1 MARILIVED
10 DYALERVLLLTL
22 AKRGH
27 SVAEAG
33 SMAEAFIMATTTEP
47 PFDLIILDINLPD
60 ETGWE
65 LLRRL
70 RTTGQALPP
79 VIVATAI
86 RPPPDRIVEFA
97 PAGVLVKPYPITTL
111 LSLID
116 RLVKGEPITT
126 GGDV

>member
-22 AKRGH
+22 AKRGY
-27 SVAEAG
+27 SVAETG
-33 SMAEAFIMATTTEP
+33 SMSEALVMAQATDP

-60 ETGWE
+60 DTGWE

-70 RTTGQALPP
+70 RLTGKPLPP

-86 RPPPDRIVEFA
+86 RPPAERITEFA
-97 PAGVLVKPYPITTL
+97 PAGVLVKPYPITAL
-111 LSLID
+111 LDLID
-116 RLVKGEPITT
+116 RLVQGTAPVSETL
-126 GGDV
+126 

>member
-1 MARILIVED
+1 MVRILIVED

-27 SVAEAG
+27 TVAEAG
-33 SMAEAFIMATTTEP
+33 NIAEAFTLATATAP

-70 RTTGQALPP
+70 RATGQPVPP
-79 VIVATAI
+79 VIVTTAI
-86 RPPPDRIVEFA
+86 RPPAERIAQFA

-111 LSLID
+111 LGLID
-116 RLVKGEPITT
+116 RLVQSGPITPT
-126 GGDV
+126 REA